1 MQQLIVACIIAAMQA
16 PQPLIIAIVGATA
29 VGKTAFSLDLAQ
41 ALNGEIVSVDS
52 RLVYRGMDLGTAKP
66 TPAEQAL
73 VKHHLIDVV
82 NPDQDY
88 GLAIYQTDAYAAIAK
103 IVQQAKQPILV
114 GGTGQYMAA
123 LLEGWSIPEVAPNYE
138 LRARYEQQA
147 ALEGHIALHQQLQT
161 IDPEAA
167 TAIDPTNVRRVIR
180 ALEVF
185 EVTGTPIS
193 QLQRRKPPAYRML
206 TLDLERPRAELYARI
221 DQRVDLMVQQG
232 LIAEVWGLIRQ
243 GYAWE
248 LPAMSGLGY
257 AEFRALWHGQQS
269 ASSCITQLKYNT
281 HRFARKQ
288 GTWFRR
294 LPNRVS
300 LDARHSDLLPQVAA
314 LLAAMSAPEATHIDH

>member
-1 MQQLIVACIIAAMQA
+1 MQA
-16 PQPLIIAIVGATA
+16 SQPLIIAIVGATA

-82 NPDQDY
+82 KPDQDY
-88 GLAIYQTDAYAAIAK
+88 SLATYQAAAYAAIAS
-103 IVQQAKQPILV
+103 IVQRAKLPILV

-147 ALEGHIALHQQLQT
+147 ALEGHAALHQQLQA

-167 TAIDPTNVRRVIR
+167 ATIDATNVRRVIR

-185 EVTGTPIS
+185 AVTGQQIS
-193 QLQRRKPPAYRML
+193 QLQRRQPPAYRIL
-206 TLDLERPRAELYARI
+206 TLDLERPRDELYARI
-221 DQRVDLMVQQG
+221 DQRVEIMVQQG

-243 GYAWE
+243 GYGWE

-257 AEFRALWHGQQS
+257 AEFRPLWQGQQS
-269 ASSCITQLKYNT
+269 ATACISQLKFNT

-288 GTWFRR
+288 GAWFRR

-300 LDARHSDLLPQVAA
+300 LDARHPNLLQQVQM
-314 LLAAMSAPEATHIDH
+314 LLAAMPAPEAIHIDH